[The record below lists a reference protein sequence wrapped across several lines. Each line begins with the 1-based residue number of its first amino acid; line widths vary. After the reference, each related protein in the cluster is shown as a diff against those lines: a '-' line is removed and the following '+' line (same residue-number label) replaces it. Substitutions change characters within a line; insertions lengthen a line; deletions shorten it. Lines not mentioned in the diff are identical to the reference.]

1 MTPQGWIKD
10 TLNRWPA
17 GHHVAEGAT
26 HLAAALEEIAK
37 LKEKAEMWESLAKE
51 WLHEIHRKPK
61 LNDVRKLNAHV
72 RVPGCVHLEHAKL
85 GEYWIDL
92 DMMADRIKVTDG
104 LEIVPAEEIARLRAD
119 ASAASPSCD
128 RCQSAHC
135 CSVTGSAVPPLCVT
149 DPDGSLPMWMP
160 WTNTDVQARV
170 DPLHAEIDRLR
181 AEAGRVVVL
190 ERAAWLTI
198 DEMSDAVLEKC
209 GIPKDYAN
217 EIAKAIADASIA
229 KGTHS
234 VPSSRVL
241 KDGEVAVDAEE
252 WAAMCDLGFDP
263 EPCRL
268 DHHGCCQEHNWFGE
282 KPCPTAILQRLYAL
296 RTQATATELG
306 KAREV
311 EG

>member
-1 MTPQGWIKD
+1 MTPRGWIKD

-26 HLAAALEEIAK
+26 HLAAALK
-37 LKEKAEMWESLAKE
+37 
-51 WLHEIHRKPK
+51 
-61 LNDVRKLNAHV
+61 
-72 RVPGCVHLEHAKL
+72 
-85 GEYWIDL
+85 
-92 DMMADRIKVTDG
+92 
-104 LEIVPAEEIARLRAD
+104 EIARLRAD

-135 CSVTGSAVPPLCVT
+135 CSVRTHDGEIPLCVT
-149 DPDGSLPMWMP
+149 DPEGSLPLWMP
-160 WTNTDVQARV
+160 WTNADVQARV
-170 DPLHAEIDRLR
+170 NPLHAEIDRLR
-181 AEAGRVVVL
+181 AEAGRVVVPEL
-190 ERAAWLTI
+190 E
-198 DEMSDAVLEKC
+198 
-209 GIPKDYAN
+209 GIPVVQPDFDDSGNKTHWNVFDSDTDRLLWT
-217 EIAKAIADASIA
+217 EDPEEEWRKHRRIAA
-229 KGTHS
+229 HS

-268 DHHGCCQEHNWFGE
+268 DHHGCCQEHNWFSE

-296 RTQATATELG
+296 RTQAAATESG